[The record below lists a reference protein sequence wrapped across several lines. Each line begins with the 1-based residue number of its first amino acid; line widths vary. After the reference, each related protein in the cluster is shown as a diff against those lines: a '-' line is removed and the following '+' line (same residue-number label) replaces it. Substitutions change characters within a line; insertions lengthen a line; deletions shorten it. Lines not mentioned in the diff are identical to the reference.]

1 MSVTLKWTLK
11 IEGKGFTTMTQVTL
25 HIAQNDHDGERSGTS
40 INWSA
45 INETNF
51 VDAFAN
57 MAIMQARIDALTLGT
72 VAERTV
78 TFRTR
83 VSNAAATS
91 PNAQRETKWLVVYED
106 ITQEITSGVP
116 NLGYGKLFTLEIPCA
131 DLSLLRTN
139 SDEIDYSN
147 AAYTAFKTA
156 FETHARSPYG
166 GSVRIRVVR
175 HVGRNV

>member
-1 MSVTLKWTLK
+1 
-11 IEGKGFTTMTQVTL
+11 MTQVTL
-25 HIAQNDHDGERSGTS
+25 HISQSDHDGERSGTS

-57 MAIMQARIDALTLGT
+57 MAIMQARLDALTLGT
-72 VAERTV
+72 IAERTV

-83 VSNAAATS
+83 VSNAAATN
-91 PNAQRETKWLVVYED
+91 PNAQRETKWLVIYED
-106 ITQEITSGVP
+106 ITSEVVSGVP
-116 NLGYGKLFTLEIPCA
+116 NPGFGKLFTLEIPCA

-139 SDEIDYSN
+139 SDEIDYSL
-147 AAYTAFKTA
+147 AAFTNFKTA
-156 FETHARSPYG
+156 FETHARSPYNG
-166 GSVRIRVVR
+166 AVRIRAMR